1 MRNYIIFFR
10 YGLTTFLVLCCV
22 IAQLSA
28 QTSVYED
35 LAKAEMKYWKL
46 RARLR
51 GDERNYT
58 VYPGMMRVGDK
69 PGMSFVPLN
78 RFNNYSTWDFYDFW
92 EEVKIGDPLSIG
104 PCHQQ
109 FNTTVRPPLG
119 SPIISHKDPREPIS
133 FDLEGLLEFGEN
145 PLITLG
151 DYMAVL
157 ATEYHLLH
165 KEGQWTT
172 QVEEEIWQTL
182 NLIDRI
188 DMGLE
193 PTYGQPPSLN
203 GCLLRDDVPEDF
215 ALTHMDKKT
224 DLIWGNFACP
234 KEFDWSATG
243 NNDLFYYNKKK
254 CDGTIRAYTDG
265 IDNYNAFVTGYN
277 LANSASGAPNLPHI
291 PLPNASNNLPQRIR
305 VNITSG
311 DEIGGLLYGMYFYKH
326 FLPASATYNNQNII
340 TRVLATTDRIMQWL
354 TTNHSTSS
362 TWLFHKNHP
371 WVMQDPDGEPVC
383 KGPVVGNISYS
394 YACIA
399 KKITGNSF
407 TAGNIPPTFG
417 WLCNYLFANYL
428 RANPTLSAG
437 TTWLPATVPFTTF
450 FGSQY
455 WTPFVSNPVP
465 KLSQQQNFHMYA
477 KLNAITGQFGSIHA
491 PPSGLLNPALQ
502 YYYTFDFQGK
512 HTIGDPAINIDWAI
526 FDLTGSYFRHFKPKK
541 DVDWWLKEFNK
552 MDCNG
557 ACYQLPDNNGLVNP
571 DCSYYQDDENTL
583 KYPPWNTT
591 SRWGD
596 KPIEASL
603 LNNAG
608 TTAWPGPVFGNEIGK
623 AKNPTNKPYERDNS
637 AVFNGLDYMLAYNMW
652 KVKFWSNGYTDRIR
666 RQLPAM
672 NIPYVYTAPPNPYTG
687 APGATY
693 TIGTSS
699 IPLIARAVY
708 SYGAYQTKLASN
720 AVLQMSAGSSVNLA
734 HGFSAPLGSVFTAQ
748 IKKYDCG
755 TVQSSGL
762 VFYKKGD
769 STDKNF
775 FWDFSDSLLTEDYSD
790 SLSTTLPD
798 DEQALLDSAKYY
810 SSAYVITYGVDSGIK
825 ITIHPDWR
833 YDSIGNLVYSPNSTP
848 RHMQPAAS
856 LSSTLVYPNPAKAS
870 INIKYFVPKNAK
882 HSSTL
887 HSISGQYL
895 QVPNSSTFS
904 TDFNTTNYD
913 ISQLAKGFYILQL
926 EVDGIRQDYKFVKE

>member
-1 MRNYIIFFR
+1 MRKCIINR
-10 YGLTTFLVLCCV
+10 IV
-22 IAQLSA
+22 ILLLSVCGTSEAVA
-28 QTSVYED
+28 QTSLYED

-58 VYPGMMRVGDK
+58 TYPGMMRVGDK

-78 RFNNYSTWDFYDFW
+78 RFNNYTAGDFYAFW
-92 EEVKIGDPLSIG
+92 EEVTFGDPLSTG

-109 FNTTVRPPLG
+109 FNTTVLPPVG
-119 SPIISHKDPREPIS
+119 VAQKDPREPIS

-157 ATEYHLLH
+157 ATEYHLLA

-193 PTYGQPPSLN
+193 PTYGQPASLN

-215 ALTHMDKKT
+215 ALTHMDKKA

-243 NNDLFYYNKKK
+243 NNDLFFRNRGY
-254 CDGTIRAYTDG
+254 CDQTIMMLTSSLPLHPAGTNI
-265 IDNYNAFVTGYN
+265 
-277 LANSASGAPNLPHI
+277 LPH
-291 PLPNASNNLPQRIR
+291 RIH
-305 VNITSG
+305 VNIASG

-326 FLPASATYNNQNII
+326 FLPAGATYKNQNII
-340 TRVLATTDRIMQWL
+340 TRVAAITDRIMQWL
-354 TTNHSTSS
+354 TTNHSVNGP
-362 TWLFHKNHP
+362 WWFHKKNP

-383 KGPVVGNISYS
+383 KGPVVGNISYTF
-394 YACIA
+394 ACVA
-399 KKITGNSF
+399 SKITSKPY
-407 TAGNIPPTFG
+407 TDGNIPYTFG
-417 WLCNYLFANYL
+417 YLCNYLLANYL
-428 RANPTLSAG
+428 RANPTLSSG
-437 TTWLPATVPFTTF
+437 TTWLPVTVPYSNF
-450 FGSQY
+450 FGSAL
-455 WTPFVSNPVP
+455 WTPFVANPVP
-465 KLSQQQNFHMYA
+465 KLSQMQNFHMYT
-477 KLNAITGQFGSIHA
+477 KLNAITGQFGSLEA
-491 PPSGLLNPALQ
+491 PASPLLLPALAL
-502 YYYTFDFQGK
+502 YYSFDFQGK
-512 HTIGDPAINIDWAI
+512 HTIGDPAINVDWAI
-526 FDLTGSYFRHFKPKK
+526 FDLTGSYFRHYKPKK

-583 KYPPWNTT
+583 KYPPWNTS
-591 SRWGD
+591 SRWGERQ
-596 KPIEASL
+596 IEFAL
-603 LNNAG
+603 LNNPG
-608 TTAWPGPVFGNEIGK
+608 TTAWTGVPGNEIGN
-623 AKNPTNKPYERDNS
+623 AKNPTNKPYQRDNS

-652 KVKFWSNGYTDRIR
+652 KVKFWSNGYYDRIR
-666 RQLPAM
+666 RQLPAFF
-672 NIPYVYTAPPNPYTG
+672 NIPYLFTAPPNPFTG

-693 TIGTSS
+693 TIGTSN

-720 AVLQMSAGSSVNLA
+720 AVLQMSAGSSVNLV

-790 SLSTTLPD
+790 SLSTILPD
-798 DEQALLDSAKYY
+798 DEQAMLDSAKYY
-810 SSAYVITYGVDSGIK
+810 FNAYVITYGVDSGIK
-825 ITIHPDWR
+825 VTIHPDWQ
-833 YDSIGNLVYSPNSTP
+833 YDSVGNLIYKPNATP
-848 RHMQPAAS
+848 RHMQPATS
-856 LSSTLVYPNPAKAS
+856 LSSALVYPNPAKAS

-887 HSISGQYL
+887 HSISGQCM
-895 QVPNSSTFS
+895 QVPNTNSFS
-904 TDFNTTNYD
+904 ADFNTTTYD
-913 ISQLAKGFYILQL
+913 ISQLAKGFYILRL
-926 EVDGIRQDYKFVKE
+926 EVDGIKQDYKFVKE